1 MKIIT
6 IIVQIFLIYVLA
18 IAEKYVKVTIQDEQ
32 DIHILYKQGFKFED
46 VKVKEKSDQPGHG
59 RLRFVYNFE
68 NYYVTVRVSEGQ
80 IEKLQE
86 IGYTVEEIIRSDI
99 QDFIPLS
106 TNEQT
111 IPYQLGWP
119 RSTYNGMSLYEN
131 SPTVADMNGDDKLDV
146 SVTNAWGSFNPT
158 VPPYVIVWQR
168 NGTFLLGF
176 PSALQPGILQSSAD
190 AGISAMGDIYGD
202 DHLEIV
208 CGDENGFL
216 YAFDDQ
222 GLSLNGFPVHYGYYT
237 GVFTPAL
244 ADLNGDGKAEIIVI
258 SHNWDSPYGNAYL
271 HVLTVTDNGPVERS
285 GFPVSLEKGTGNS
298 PAVGDLDGDGDFEIV
313 VGTGGTTDLTI
324 EAKII
329 AFSDSGQILPGFPW
343 VVGKNSVG
351 NSPTLFDLNSDGT
364 LEILIRVKPDY
375 NNINGI
381 YALDYQ
387 GNLLPGF
394 PFPIEYGNPTACVA
408 VGDID
413 GDLIPE
419 VAYGG
424 VEAVDSA
431 KVWVYALNGNLL
443 PGYPAKVYRTWVDGS
458 VAIADVDGDGV
469 GDVVCGTNGTSSKP
483 GMIRAFNYL
492 GQEVNGFPLM
502 PGNPIL
508 TSFETHPTLID
519 IDNDGDTEIF
529 AGRVDQNV
537 YCWDTPGVYDSLTAW
552 QTFKGNAGRTGGQK
566 ISPTL
571 VNLPSIGKN
580 QMVPQEYRLTN
591 YPNPFNPL
599 TTIEFNL
606 SRGEMVSLVV
616 YNLSGE
622 EIKKIVNYE
631 MLQAGKHRYTFEAE
645 NLTTGVYFYQLK
657 AESVLKTGKMVL
669 LK

>member
-1 MKIIT
+1 MKLIT
-6 IIVQIFLIYVLA
+6 IMVHFFLIYAFA
-18 IAEKYVKVTIQDEQ
+18 IAEEYVKVIIQNEQ
-32 DIHILYKQGFKFED
+32 KIRSLYEQGFTFED
-46 VKVKEKSDQPGHG
+46 VRVKEKTDQQGNV
-59 RLRFVYNFE
+59 RLQFMYNVE
-68 NYYVTVRVSEGQ
+68 NNFVTVQVSEVQ

-86 IGYTVEEIIRSDI
+86 IGYTIEKIIRPDNQDI
-99 QDFIPLS
+99 VPPS
-106 TNEQT
+106 TNEQA

-119 RSTYNGMSLYEN
+119 RTTYNGMSLYEN
-131 SPTVADMNGDDKLDV
+131 SPTVADMNRDNKLDV

-176 PSALQPGILQSSAD
+176 PTALQPGILQSSGD
-190 AGISAMGDIYGD
+190 GGISAMGDIYGD
-202 DHLEIV
+202 EHLEIV

-222 GLSLNGFPVHYGYYT
+222 GLSLNGFPIHYGYYT

-271 HVLTVTDNGPVERS
+271 HALIVTDNGPVEQS
-285 GFPVSLEKGTGNS
+285 GFPISLEKGTGNS

-313 VGTGGTTDLTI
+313 VGTGGTTDLTV

-329 AFSDSGQILPGFPW
+329 AFSDSGQVLPGFPW
-343 VVGKNSVG
+343 IVGKNSVG
-351 NSPTLFDLNSDGT
+351 NSPTLFDLNDDGT

-375 NNINGI
+375 NDINGI

-419 VAYGG
+419 LAYGG

-508 TSFETHPTLID
+508 NSFETHPTLID

-537 YCWDTPGVYDSLTAW
+537 YCWDTPGVYDSLTARH
-552 QTFKGNAGRTGGQK
+552 TFKGNAERSGGQK
-566 ISPTL
+566 ISPVL
-571 VNLPSIGKN
+571 VNLHTAAEN
-580 QMVPQEYRLTN
+580 QMVPQVYHLTN

-599 TTIEFNL
+599 TIIEF
-606 SRGEMVSLVV
+606 SLVRDGV
-616 YNLSGE
+616 ASLIIYNLSGE
-622 EIKKIVNYE
+622 EILKIVDQRI
-631 MLQAGKHRYTFEAE
+631 LRAGKHRYTFEAE
-645 NLTTGVYFYQLK
+645 NLTSGVYFYQLR
-657 AESVLKTGKMVL
+657 AEPVIKTGKMIL